1 MFRSQRIDEDDEV
14 YRTVEEKYAG
24 HRQRH
29 QGGPR
34 AKPAGSGRHHLD
46 REIGNSRRS
55 PAEQGMSDF
64 NVLNARYH
72 EQEA

>member
-1 MFRSQRIDEDDEV
+1 MLPIQRIDEDDEV
-14 YRTVEEKYAG
+14 YRTVEEKYRDRQG
-24 HRQRH
+24 HQA
-29 QGGPR
+29 GPR
-34 AKPAGSGRHHLD
+34 EGPAGPGRHHLD

-55 PAEQGMSDF
+55 PAEGWHSDF